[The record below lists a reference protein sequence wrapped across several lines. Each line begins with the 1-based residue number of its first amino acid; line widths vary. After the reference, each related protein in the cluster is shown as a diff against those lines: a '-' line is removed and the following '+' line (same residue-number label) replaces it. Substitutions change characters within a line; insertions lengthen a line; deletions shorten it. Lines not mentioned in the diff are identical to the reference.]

1 MTHLAHDPFEG
12 LEQLPTLSTSRLE
25 LRAITEA
32 DAPAL
37 FEIFSDGEVMRYWS
51 RPPMASMEQARA
63 LVTEIQAHWQSR
75 TLFQWGIAEGT
86 EGPLVGTCTLYRWDR
101 AHARA
106 EIGYALRKDRW
117 GRGLASEA
125 VSAVLD
131 FAFGR
136 MGLHRVGADTDPR
149 NLASARLLERLGFKP
164 EGIQRET
171 YRHLGEWAD
180 SALWGLLA
188 RERR

>member
-1 MTHLAHDPFEG
+1 MTTPDHDPFEG
-12 LEQLPTLSTSRLE
+12 LEHLPTLSTSRLV

-32 DAPAL
+32 DASAL
-37 FEIFSDGEVMRYWS
+37 FEIFSDGDVMRYWS
-51 RPPMASMEQARA
+51 RPPMTSRDQARA
-63 LVTEIQAHWQSR
+63 LATEIQVHWLAR
-75 TLFQWGIAEGT
+75 TLFQWGIAERAG
-86 EGPLVGTCTLYRWDR
+86 GALVGTCTLYRWDR

-125 VSAVLD
+125 VAAVLD

-149 NLASARLLERLGFKP
+149 NVASARLLERLGFKL
-164 EGIQRET
+164 EGLQRET
-171 YRHLGEWAD
+171 YRHLDEWAD

-188 RERR
+188 RDR

>member
-1 MTHLAHDPFEG
+1 MTTPAHDPFEG
-12 LEQLPTLSTSRLE
+12 LEQLPTLSTSRLV

-32 DAPAL
+32 DSSAL
-37 FEIFSDGEVMRYWS
+37 FEIFSDSDVMRYWS
-51 RPPMASMEQARA
+51 RPPMTSREQARA
-63 LVTEIQAHWQSR
+63 LAIEIQAHWLTR
-75 TLFQWGIAEGT
+75 TLFQWGIAERAG
-86 EGPLVGTCTLYRWDR
+86 GALVGTCTLYRWDR

-125 VSAVLD
+125 VAAVLD

-149 NLASARLLERLGFKP
+149 NVASARLLERLGFKL
-164 EGIQRET
+164 EGHQRET
-171 YRHLGEWAD
+171 YRHLDEWAD

-188 RERR
+188 RDR